1 MERREYNKMKD
12 GACKR
17 EKTHS
22 MAGTQNSGELELKQ
36 YHAKTQFLAKPK
48 ESTSYQCYASRRQPR
63 NELGEKMRKTQCT
76 KRGQATG
83 ITKQYRN
90 DARRYSARYTPLHG
104 LAVDGRV
111 ASVQ

>member
-12 GACKR
+12 GACKQK
-17 EKTHS
+17 KTHS

-63 NELGEKMRKTQCT
+63 NELGEKNEENTMYQKGSGYGNHQTV
-76 KRGQATG
+76 
-83 ITKQYRN
+83 
-90 DARRYSARYTPLHG
+90 PE
-104 LAVDGRV
+104 
-111 ASVQ
+111 